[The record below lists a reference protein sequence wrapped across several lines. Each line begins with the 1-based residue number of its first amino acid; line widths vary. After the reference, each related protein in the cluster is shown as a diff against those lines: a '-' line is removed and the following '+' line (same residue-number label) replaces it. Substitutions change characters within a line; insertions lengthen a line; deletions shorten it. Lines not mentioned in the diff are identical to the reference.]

1 MSSLSDEIMALKK
14 EKNAV
19 LLVHNYQRPE
29 IQGVADFL
37 GDSLG
42 LSIQAS
48 KTSADVIVFCGV
60 DFMAESAKILS
71 PGKIVIHPEPD
82 AMCPMAAMI
91 DAEGLRMMKKEY
103 PDAVVVGYVN
113 TSAEVKTELD
123 YCCTSANA
131 VRVVKSLKEKK
142 IIFVPD
148 TNLGLYVKRFTPDK
162 EIVLWPGFCP
172 THQNITK
179 DDLLALKVLHP
190 DAEIIV
196 HPECTPD
203 VIDIADHVA
212 STEGMVKRVVES
224 AKREFIMG
232 TEKDMCYRLKKENP
246 GKDFFATGKALC
258 PNMKKIT
265 IEKVVASLR
274 TLQPRVELSKETIE
288 KASLP
293 LKRMMEAGRGN

>member
-29 IQGVADFL
+29 IQDVADFL

-82 AMCPMAAMI
+82 ARCPMAAMI

-246 GKDFFATGKALC
+246 GKEFYATGKALC